1 MTSMMMLRKG
11 FVNYGNFLNGDVAI
25 PPSVPQNVRA
35 YAANVDSDLS
45 VTLYWNGVSA
55 GDLKRYNIYRGTS
68 PTNISIYDSVVTNTS
83 ENITYLDPSFAGTSA
98 LPNLTY
104 YYRITAQDQFNNE
117 SSYSTT
123 LALPLIN
130 RSQWYVST
138 SSGSDTT
145 GHGTEA
151 KPFKTITRA
160 IEYADN
166 GDAIQ
171 VAQGTYAENINYNGK
186 NIAITGDGM
195 WSTIIDGG
203 GFDAVVKFENSETSD
218 ASLKHF
224 TIQNGGFSGGDYPD
238 YIGGGIRVESNQALL

>member
-1 MTSMMMLRKG
+1 MTEGGNPKKITWIYDEYDDATKG
-11 FVNYGNFLNGDVAI
+11 FINYGNFLNGDVAI
-25 PPSVPQNVRA
+25 PPSVPQNVELRCECRF
-35 YAANVDSDLS
+35 SLS
-45 VTLYWNGVSA
+45 VTLYWNGVNA

-138 SSGSDTT
+138 ASGSDTT
-145 GHGTEA
+145 GHGTDA
-151 KPFKTITRA
+151 KPFKAITRA
-160 IEYADN
+160 YAGN

-186 NIAITGDGM
+186 NIAITGNGM

-203 GFDAVVKFENSETSD
+203 GFDAVVKF
-218 ASLKHF
+218 
-224 TIQNGGFSGGDYPD
+224 
-238 YIGGGIRVESNQALL
+238 IRN